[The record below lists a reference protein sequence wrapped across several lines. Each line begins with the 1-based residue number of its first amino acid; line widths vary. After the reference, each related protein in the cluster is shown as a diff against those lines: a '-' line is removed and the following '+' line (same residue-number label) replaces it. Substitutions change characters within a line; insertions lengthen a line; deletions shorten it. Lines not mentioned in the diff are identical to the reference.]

1 MLPIRYNNDKFKFR
15 GSNDWSHGGIN
26 LAWLLI
32 VIRSTNG
39 RTKIQLMSNVEKY
52 KGYFSRKKDGSKF
65 HLRSELRKKEGKKYR
80 CTFSYKIYI
89 WLFDRIYIFWTFSL
103 FEEKVSLQV
112 SQRK

>member
-32 VIRSTNG
+32 VRRSTNG

-65 HLRSELRKKEGKKYR
+65 HLRLELRKKEEKKYR

-89 WLFDRIYIFWTFSL
+89 LLFDKIYIFWTFSL
-103 FEEKVSLQV
+103 F
-112 SQRK
+112 

>member
-32 VIRSTNG
+32 VRRSTNG

-65 HLRSELRKKEGKKYR
+65 SFTVRTSKKKGKKISMY
-80 CTFSYKIYI
+80 FF
-89 WLFDRIYIFWTFSL
+89 L
-103 FEEKVSLQV
+103 
-112 SQRK
+112 